1 MVRVLKSMIRVLF
14 FGDLVGK
21 IARKALAIQL
31 PRLVEE
37 FKPDFVIANGENVAH
52 GKGITKKTCE
62 EVFALGVD
70 LLTLG
75 NHIADKK
82 DFIELL
88 ADQGSRI
95 IRPANY
101 PEGVPGQGM
110 VVLEDSSKKLAVINL
125 LGRPFMREIPDDPFR
140 VFDKLFATIPGGT
153 PVFVDFHGE
162 ATSEKKAFGYYVD
175 GRASV
180 VVGTHTHVQTSDA
193 RILAKGTGYITDT
206 GMVGARDSVLGVVP
220 EGSLKTHLT
229 QMPAVFEVPEKGLVE
244 ANYVVADVD
253 EATSQCVSITN
264 GSVDILVED

>member
-1 MVRVLKSMIRVLF
+1 MIKILF

-21 IARKALAIQL
+21 IARKALAIKL
-31 PRLVEE
+31 PDLIGELN
-37 FKPDFVIANGENVAH
+37 PDFVIANGENVAH

-62 EVFALGVD
+62 EVFVLGVD

-82 DFIELL
+82 DFIELVE
-88 ADQGSRI
+88 DHSKNI

-101 PEGVPGQGM
+101 PDGVPGRGM
-110 VVLEDSSKKLAVINL
+110 VILEKGLKRLAVVNL

-140 VFDKLFATIPGGT
+140 VFDTLYSFVPEGV

-193 RILAKGTGYITDT
+193 RTLPKGTGYITDV
-206 GMVGARDSVLGVVP
+206 GMVGAKESVLGIIID
-220 EGSLKTHLT
+220 GSVKTYLT
-229 QMPAVFEVPEKGLVE
+229 QMPAVFEVPETGSVE
-244 ANYVVADVD
+244 ANYVVAEID
-253 EATSQCVSITN
+253 EHTRHCVAIYNS
-264 GSVDILVED
+264 SVDILVED

>member
-1 MVRVLKSMIRVLF
+1 MIRVLF

-21 IARKALAIQL
+21 IARRALATQL
-31 PRLVEE
+31 PNLISEL
-37 FKPDFVIANGENVAH
+37 KPDFVIANGENVAH

-62 EVFALGVD
+62 EVFAVGVD
-70 LLTLG
+70 ALTLG

-82 DFIELL
+82 DFIELVE
-88 ADQGSRI
+88 DHSKNI

-101 PEGVPGQGM
+101 PEGVPGRGM
-110 VVLEDSSKKLAVINL
+110 VVIEKDSKKLAVINL
-125 LGRPFMREIPDDPFR
+125 LGRPFMREIPDDPFK
-140 VFDKLFATIPGGT
+140 VFDSLFVSVPNGV

-193 RILAKGTGYITDT
+193 RLLPKGTGYLTDA
-206 GMVGARDSVLGVVP
+206 GMVGAKESVLGVEP

-229 QMPAVFEVPEKGLVE
+229 QMPTVFVVPEEGLVE
-244 ANYVVADVD
+244 ANYVVAVID
-253 EATSQCVSITN
+253 ENSLECVSISN

>member
-1 MVRVLKSMIRVLF
+1 MIRILF

-21 IARKALAIQL
+21 IARKALALKL

-37 FKPDFVIANGENVAH
+37 IKPDFVIANGENVAH

-82 DFIELL
+82 DFIELVE
-88 ADQGSRI
+88 DQGNRI

-101 PEGVPGQGM
+101 PTGVPGSG
-110 VVLEDSSKKLAVINL
+110 VAILEKNSKKLAIMNF

-140 VFDKLFATIPGGT
+140 VFDSMFSELPKGISIFA
-153 PVFVDFHGE
+153 DFHGE

-193 RILAKGTGYITDT
+193 RMLPKGTGYITDV
-206 GMVGARDSVLGVVP
+206 GMVGAKESVLGVVV

-229 QMPAVFEVPEKGLVE
+229 QMPVAFEVPEQGLVE
-244 ANYVVADVD
+244 ANYIVAEID
-253 EATSQCVSITN
+253 ESTSRCVSIIN